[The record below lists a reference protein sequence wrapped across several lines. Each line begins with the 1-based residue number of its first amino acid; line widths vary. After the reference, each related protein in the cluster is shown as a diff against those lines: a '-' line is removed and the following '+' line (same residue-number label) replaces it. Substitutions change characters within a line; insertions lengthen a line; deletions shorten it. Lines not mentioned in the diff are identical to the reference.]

1 MAARKSNSASGIDA
15 VFEAIDALTYREHRD
30 FADLLAMQAEGRQL
44 EDRDGF
50 AELLA
55 DTCDSYLADDEDEG
69 AA

>member
-1 MAARKSNSASGIDA
+1 
-15 VFEAIDALTYREHRD
+15 
-30 FADLLAMQAEGRQL
+30 MQAEGRQL